1 MTLWMTPLPEA
12 RRTERLKAR
21 PSQRWS
27 LRMRREDMSE
37 DVRSERGQR

>member
-1 MTLWMTPLPEA
+1 MTPLPEA

-27 LRMRREDMSE
+27 LRMSLEDISGGAVAVE
-37 DVRSERGQR
+37 